1 MFAKAGRVLVMAFLH
16 TGLLCASDRIALL
29 GFHAV
34 ERFHAVEKQ
43 HVQDD
48 KQSL

>member
-1 MFAKAGRVLVMAFLH
+1 MCAKAGRVLVMALLH

-34 ERFHAVEKQ
+34 EKQ

-48 KQSL
+48 EQSL